1 MKYIYMDMV
10 LGILCC
16 FSLSTIV
23 SSVFISLYDCYKQK
37 RENKEK
43 KE

>member
-16 FSLSTIV
+16 FCLSTIV
-23 SSVFISLYDCYKQK
+23 SSVFISLYDFYKQK